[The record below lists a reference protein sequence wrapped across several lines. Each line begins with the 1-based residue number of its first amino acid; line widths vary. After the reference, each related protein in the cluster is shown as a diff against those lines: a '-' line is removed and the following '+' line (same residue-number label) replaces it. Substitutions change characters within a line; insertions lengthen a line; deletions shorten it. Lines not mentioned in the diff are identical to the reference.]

1 MNILDTQKKLF
12 YSIGDV
18 SRATGVRPHV
28 LRYWEAEFR
37 EISPK
42 KASSGKRLYRE
53 KDIAA
58 VQIVKEL
65 LYEQKFTVIGARK
78 ALKQGRGGGKDSNQ
92 ILRLIQS
99 DLRGLQEVLGA
110 SSDQG

>member
-1 MNILDTQKKLF
+1 MNILDAQKRLF

-42 KASSGKRLYRE
+42 KSSNGKRLYRE

-65 LYEQKFTVIGARK
+65 LYEKKFTVVGARK
-78 ALKQGRGGGKDSNQ
+78 ALKQGREGSKDPNQ
-92 ILRLIQS
+92 ILRLIRS
-99 DLRGLQEVLGA
+99 DLKGLQEVLGVTSNQA
-110 SSDQG
+110 

>member
-1 MNILDTQKKLF
+1 MNILDTKKKLF

-42 KASSGKRLYRE
+42 KSSNGKRLYRE

-58 VQIVKEL
+58 VQTVKQL
-65 LYEQKFTVIGARK
+65 LYEKKFTVVGARR
-78 ALKQGRGGGKDSNQ
+78 ALREGRGGNKDVNQ
-92 ILRLIQS
+92 ILRLIRN
-99 DLRGLQEVLGA
+99 DLKGLQEVLGVTSKQA
-110 SSDQG
+110 